1 MDATEP
7 ATEIGDRLQ
16 KVLAAAGIGSRREC
30 EALIEQ
36 GRVTVDGQI
45 VRRLG
50 VRINPLRQQIAV
62 DGERIRLEQPV
73 YYVLNKPRGFLTTN
87 YDPSGRP
94 RVIDLVGAL
103 PQRLFSVG
111 RLDRDSEGLMILTND
126 GELTH
131 RLTHPRFGVPKT
143 YVVQVAGR
151 PAPEHLARLRKGI
164 HLAEGKVSVDRVRR
178 VGTRGRSALL
188 EIVLSEGRNREI
200 RRMLARLGH
209 KVLRLTRR
217 AIGPIT
223 DRGLRPGQYRKLR
236 SDELESL
243 RRLMQQAPGKAAARL
258 QRRDRPSSKITRPQH
273 AHGSLAGQ
281 FSSQHPTSKP

>member
-1 MDATEP
+1 MNEP
-7 ATEIGDRLQ
+7 DSLPETADRLQ

-30 EALIEQ
+30 EAMIEQ
-36 GRVTVDGQI
+36 GRVSVDGVV

-50 VRINPLRQQIAV
+50 VRVNPDRQRIVV
-62 DGERIRLEQPV
+62 DGEPVRSTKLV
-73 YYVLNKPRGFLTTN
+73 YYLLNKPRGFLTTN

-94 RVIDLVGAL
+94 RALDLMGAL

-111 RLDRDSEGLMILTND
+111 RLDRESEGLLLWTND

-131 RLTHPRFGVPKT
+131 RLTHPSFGVPKT

-151 PAPEHLARLRKGI
+151 PRPEDYVQLRKGI
-164 HLAEGKVSVDRVRR
+164 HLSEGRVAVDSVRKVGS
-178 VGTRGRSALL
+178 RGRSTLL

-209 KVLRLTRR
+209 KVIRLTRH

-223 DRGLRPGQYRKLR
+223 DRGLKPGQFR
-236 SDELESL
+236 SL
-243 RRLMQQAPGKAAARL
+243 RPDEVNLLRALVERHASKEAANSTGPHASHTPSTR
-258 QRRDRPSSKITRPQH
+258 RRDGRKTAWRSRKTHR
-273 AHGSLAGQ
+273 AHQA
-281 FSSQHPTSKP
+281 

>member
-1 MDATEP
+1 MNESESQATP
-7 ATEIGDRLQ
+7 GDRLQ
-16 KVLAAAGIGSRREC
+16 KVLAAAGLGSRREC

-36 GRVTVDGQI
+36 GRVSVDGKV

-50 VRINPLRQQIAV
+50 TRVDPNRQRVIV
-62 DGERIRLEQPV
+62 DGETIRAERPV
-73 YYVLNKPRGFLTTN
+73 YYALNKPRGFLTTN

-94 RVIDLVGAL
+94 RALDLMDAL

-111 RLDRDSEGLMILTND
+111 RLDRESEGLLILTND

-131 RLTHPRFGVPKT
+131 GLTHPRFGVPKT

-151 PAPEHLARLRKGI
+151 PAPADFVRLRKGI
-164 HLAEGKVSVDRVRR
+164 HLAEGRVAVDSVRKVGS
-178 VGTRGRSALL
+178 RGRSTLL

-209 KVLRLTRR
+209 KVIRLTRR
-217 AIGPIT
+217 AIGPIS

-236 SDELESL
+236 SEEVELL
-243 RRLMQQAPGKAAARL
+243 RRLIQSPVAKAPRQSSDLEESPRKSPSRRNLPPLSWRARK
-258 QRRDRPSSKITRPQH
+258 R
-273 AHGSLAGQ
+273 HGTHRA
-281 FSSQHPTSKP
+281 